1 MMTLTISTDLTI
13 AGGSPTT
20 APHPDAALP
29 DAAPAPAPDV
39 RQRFEQ
45 LLRQSTVDAPFTQ
58 DTTAQRQHDA
68 TPDVASANAPATTF
82 AAAPDV
88 APANAPA
95 TTFAAAPD
103 EPPAAMPQDAPLAAE
118 SPNARPAPDVAPA
131 MSPKTLSAPQ
141 HTPSVAESPNARPAP
156 DVAPAM
162 SLKTLSAPPHTPFA
176 AESPNARPAPDEPSA
191 SVPQHHTPSAA
202 ESSSASAASEVPLA
216 VPLWPVA
223 ETVVAVASPEGA
235 STVEGASDVAGQ
247 TATSPQPLVPP
258 SGLQASIPSFAAP
271 SVAAPVVGQG
281 PSAPVVEQPVG
292 QGGALPSPVPS
303 SGAVVSEV
311 SAGVEPVVTE
321 QERPL
326 TAQPLPLE
334 SSSVAGV
341 SQPLSAL
348 SGVERPEDGVG
359 VTTSPLP
366 PSMSVAMPSVSLPS
380 AEATRPPA
388 GASAAPETVAE
399 RPLVWGQ
406 PVEVEGERQTLTVPS
421 APSLVQAFPVS
432 DTESAEEPGGTV
444 GQQQAV
450 VLVCQAWLT
459 QLPPQAAAETPA
471 APSRPS
477 VSVFGDASQPLPFAV
492 QSDSSESDGLPSLTA
507 YVLTARG
514 SVCETR
520 LPLAEAEALLARFAT
535 AVPTA
540 DGGTADRAPSQPSS
554 TEPSHGHALSRTPE
568 PVVRGESSGRRRP
581 VLLLVAPPETPMTLA
596 DVQDIAAETLP
607 RLATLAGAPA
617 PTTEHQASPQVA
629 PRTDSPS
636 PTVAQAMPSSVAPQ
650 APEATARVADQSQQA
665 RAVTPERPEASVP
678 SAERAVRRQAS
689 ADESTEVARAGVRR
703 QTVPSLAASP
713 VSVLSQP
720 SPAVVTV
727 DLRSPV
733 APLLSREL
741 SDSARAALLL
751 QVADGVAEAVVMRPS
766 LVWGEGEVLVRLSPE
781 VLGGTEIRL
790 RVADGGL
797 VVRLSPSL
805 ETVTAQLQAAQPQ
818 LQAWLAERLAVYHQ
832 RIRVEVRPA
841 SHEERDA

>member
-13 AGGSPTT
+13 VGGSPTT
-20 APHPDAALP
+20 APHPDAAHP

-45 LLRQSTVDAPFTQ
+45 LLRQSAVDAPFTQ

-82 AAAPDV
+82 AAAPD
-88 APANAPA
+88 
-95 TTFAAAPD
+95 

-118 SPNARPAPDVAPA
+118 SP
-131 MSPKTLSAPQ
+131 S
-141 HTPSVAESPNARPAP
+141 ARPAP

-235 STVEGASDVAGQ
+235 SMVEGASDVAGQ

-258 SGLQASIPSFAAP
+258 SGLQASIPSFAAS
-271 SVAAPVVGQG
+271 SVAAPVGQR

-292 QGGALPSPVPS
+292 QGGALPSPIPS

-359 VTTSPLP
+359 VTASPLP

-459 QLPPQAAAETPA
+459 PLPPQAAAETPA

-492 QSDSSESDGLPSLTA
+492 QSESSESDGLPSLTA

-636 PTVAQAMPSSVAPQ
+636 PTVAQTMPSSVAPQ

-678 SAERAVRRQAS
+678 SAEHAVRRQAS
-689 ADESTEVARAGVRR
+689 ADESAEVARAGVRR

-713 VSVLSQP
+713 VSVPSQP